1 MTKNKIR
8 DVPKA
13 SASGGR
19 PHLWFGFPVRAMPI
33 VLAALVGLAGC
44 GKPPT
49 WSELVN
55 GKQKETPPPAPT
67 VAKATIE
74 TPPSALPPKAPEK
87 PKRLPQEVIAEFNAT
102 PSERRT
108 DAQLIELA
116 SNPEAAD
123 QFTVLNLNSSGVSGG
138 MAVLPKFEHVETL
151 LINNCQY
158 GNGALANIAKMKSL
172 TTLSMNG
179 GVLREPNCDTGLA
192 AIKEMHQLT
201 SLSLEGANVTPA
213 GLAHIATMV
222 WLESLNVARTRFND
236 DNLKIL
242 APLVNL
248 KELNISF
255 TTVSDN
261 GFEYLLPFHE
271 LETLKI
277 ATVPI
282 RGEGLKELG
291 RLGAFPK
298 LRNLVMFGNAHLE
311 LTAYEGVYSFRKSLE
326 SLDVGAAVLDDNRF
340 LNAVAPLSKLERLL
354 VHENPALSDAAMK
367 GLPKLRKLKTLYFWK
382 NPGIGDASLPQ
393 MAKLKSLENLTID
406 LTSCSEAGVHQ
417 LKKRLKNCNI
427 SYNGKKIE

>member
-1 MTKNKIR
+1 MTKNTIR
-8 DVPKA
+8 HVPKA
-13 SASGGR
+13 RPCGGR

-49 WSELVN
+49 WNELVN
-55 GKQKETPPPAPT
+55 GKQKETPPAPT
-67 VAKATIE
+67 VAKATIQ
-74 TPPSALPPKAPEK
+74 TPAPVLPPKAPEK
-87 PKRLPQEVIAEFNAT
+87 PKRLAQEVIAEFNAT

-261 GFEYLLPFHE
+261 GFQYLLPFHE

-354 VHENPALSDAAMK
+354 VQENPTLSDAAMK

-382 NPGIGDASLPQ
+382 NPGIGDGSLPQ

-417 LKKRLKNCNI
+417 LKKRLKNCEI
-427 SYNGKKIE
+427 SFNGKKIE